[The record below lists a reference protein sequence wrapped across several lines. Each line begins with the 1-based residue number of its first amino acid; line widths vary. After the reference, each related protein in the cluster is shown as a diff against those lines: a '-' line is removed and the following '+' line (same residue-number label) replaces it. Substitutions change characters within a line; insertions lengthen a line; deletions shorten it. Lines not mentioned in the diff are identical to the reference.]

1 MNVNAL
7 GLLMLVTPFY
17 TVCLV
22 LTVYIY
28 TYRLA
33 VYYIASIDSF

>member
-17 TVCLV
+17 AGMFRPDR
-22 LTVYIY
+22 VYIFI
-28 TYRLA
+28 
-33 VYYIASIDSF
+33 V

>member
-17 TVCLV
+17 TGMFRPDRV
-22 LTVYIY
+22 Y
-28 TYRLA
+28 TYCLA
-33 VYYIASIDSF
+33 VYYIASVDSF

>member
-17 TVCLV
+17 AGMSRPDR
-22 LTVYIY
+22 VY
-28 TYRLA
+28 TFCLA